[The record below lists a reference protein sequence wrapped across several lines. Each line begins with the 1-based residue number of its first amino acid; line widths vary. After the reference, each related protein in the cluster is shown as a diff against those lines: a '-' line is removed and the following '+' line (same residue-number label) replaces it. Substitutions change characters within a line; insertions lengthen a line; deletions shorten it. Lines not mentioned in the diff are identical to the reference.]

1 MQRISIAV
9 AALALCA
16 VVGLAHDTDTDTDKS
31 PPVGYDAEKH
41 QQLIEDAHRGDAEAQ
56 YGVAILIPTI
66 ADDHGAG
73 FIEAIAWH
81 RKSADQG
88 FAHAQT
94 TLGLAYAYGHGVD
107 VDYAKAAR
115 WCRLAAEQGYRDG
128 QLCLGLMYGVG
139 VGVDQDHGESVRL
152 LRLAAEQ
159 GQALAQARLGDLYLY
174 GEGVER
180 NVDEAHKWYRL
191 ATQRRN
197 DVLYEFAG
205 VEFTS
210 GREVMF
216 HLFWLSRMYQDGE
229 GVARDRIAAYR
240 WWDVLSR
247 WRTELLS
254 KAPSNTL
261 LFSPTQLELDELA
274 AQMTDEELA
283 EARREIDAFLE
294 VYGLPDSMRTY

>member
-9 AALALCA
+9 VALALCA
-16 VVGLAHDTDTDTDKS
+16 VVGLAHDKS

-41 QQLIEDAHRGDAEAQ
+41 QQLIKDALRGDAEAQ

-107 VDYAKAAR
+107 VDYAEAAR

-128 QLCLGLMYGVG
+128 QLCLGLMYGAG
-139 VGVDQDHGESVRL
+139 VGVDQDHAESVRL

-180 NVDEAHKWYRL
+180 NVDEAHRWYRL
-191 ATQRRN
+191 ATQRRK

-216 HLFWLSRMYQDGE
+216 HLFRLSRMYQDGE
-229 GVARDRIAAYR
+229 GVPRDRIAAYR
-240 WWDVLSR
+240 WMAILSR
-247 WRTELLS
+247 WQAEV
-254 KAPSNTL
+254 PPGGMPV
-261 LFSPTQLELDELA
+261 FSATQLGLDQLVA
-274 AQMTDEELA
+274 HMTDEELA
-283 EARREIDAFLE
+283 EARQEVDAFLQ
-294 VYGLPDSMRTY
+294 VYRLPG